1 MGKAQ
6 RPGLPTFQEK
16 LEIWVFSVKA
26 LLWSME
32 KQSFAHRPQGR
43 LDVMPRKACFGTGLS
58 RTFKEG
64 VIYKTYG
71 AQTFRMPPRGIK
83 TRTGQEQKWVGKHK
97 EQKSPSGDL
106 PW

>member
-6 RPGLPTFQEK
+6 RPGLQTFQEK

-32 KQSFAHRPQGR
+32 KQSFTHWPQGR

-71 AQTFRMPPRGIK
+71 AQTFRMATQRNKDQGQRRNRNGGGEAQ
-83 TRTGQEQKWVGKHK
+83 RTKVSQ
-97 EQKSPSGDL
+97 SP
-106 PW
+106 W